1 MDRKK
6 ELIHKLAQISDLPD
20 ETMPG
25 LALVEIAGNRR
36 VLIEHHCGVIGYGRC
51 QICVKVKNGTVSVSG
66 SRLELQRMTK
76 TQIIITG
83 TIEDVRLTGGER

>member
-6 ELIHKLAQISDLPD
+6 DLTRHLTDMADLPD
-20 ETMPG
+20 EAIPG

-36 VLIEHHCGVIGYGRC
+36 VLIEHHCGVIGYGKC

-66 SRLELQRMTK
+66 SCLELQRMTK

-83 TIEDVRLTGGER
+83 RIEDVRLTGGER